1 MSKGNK
7 NKILDDI
14 LEQSVVSSMLAE
26 EDQLLAPLLD
36 EIGLIVSE
44 PIRLFVRSVLLRA
57 DSFWKIPSSF
67 SGKYHPPDEH
77 NEGGN
82 VLHTKRTVRTAKI
95 ICESHS
101 LPQEEVDVVIAACLL
116 HDITKG
122 KLCEDGSFSYDPMHP
137 YTVGKFVKF
146 CQEDDKKYAS
156 DMNSSTL
163 FLSEEDVQTILRLV
177 RCHLG
182 PWSPVPETLP
192 ITYLDQIVHIA
203 DNVASKLHI
212 IVDGE
217 KVQNSRWKK
226 DDGRK
231 ATKQNT

>member
-14 LEQSVVSSMLAE
+14 LEQSVVSSMLE
-26 EDQLLAPLLD
+26 DEDQLLNPLIE
-36 EIGLIVSE
+36 EINMISSE
-44 PIRLFVRSVLLRA
+44 PIRSFVRSVLLRA

-82 VLHTKRTVRTAKI
+82 VLHTKRVVRTAKI
-95 ICESHS
+95 MCESHS

-122 KLCEDGSFSYDPMHP
+122 RLGEDGSFVYDPMHP
-137 YTVGKFVKF
+137 YTVGGFVKF

-156 DMNSSTL
+156 DLNSSTL
-163 FLSEEDVQTILRLV
+163 FLNEEDVQTILRLI

-192 ITYLDQIVHIA
+192 ITYLDQIVHLA

-217 KVQNSRWKK
+217 KVQQDRWKK
-226 DDGRK
+226 DDNK
-231 ATKQNT
+231 KNTK